1 MELTPDIIRSI
12 AALARLS
19 LTDAEVETYRGQLAG
34 VFAYMDVLNE
44 VDTDGVEP
52 TAQVTGLVDVLRA
65 DRVDETDATTR
76 AALIA
81 LFPER
86 AGDALIVPP
95 VL

>member
-1 MELTPDIIRSI
+1 MELTPDHIRSI

-19 LTDAEVETYRGQLAG
+19 LTDAEVEKYREQLAG
-34 VFAYMDVLNE
+34 VFAYMEVLNE

-52 TAQVTGLVDVLRA
+52 TGQVSGLADVLRP
-65 DRVDETDATTR
+65 DRVVETDATTR

-86 AGDALIVPP
+86 AGDALVVPP